1 LTIANLNMANYETC
15 RQCGAPLGMDDRA
28 IYKKLVY
35 RGAEDFLCIPCLAR
49 YLGVAQEEIENRIR
63 WYRESGECTLFQ

>member
-1 LTIANLNMANYETC
+1 
-15 RQCGAPLGMDDRA
+15 MDDRA